1 VKLGM
6 VAHVYNPS
14 GQEGETEPSKVW
26 NQPGLNSET
35 VSKIKETSTSIHR
48 MWNFRL
54 APGIKLIS
62 EKTSEIWIKSVFNGN
77 ELILIS

>member
-1 VKLGM
+1 
-6 VAHVYNPS
+6 
-14 GQEGETEPSKVW
+14 
-26 NQPGLNSET
+26 